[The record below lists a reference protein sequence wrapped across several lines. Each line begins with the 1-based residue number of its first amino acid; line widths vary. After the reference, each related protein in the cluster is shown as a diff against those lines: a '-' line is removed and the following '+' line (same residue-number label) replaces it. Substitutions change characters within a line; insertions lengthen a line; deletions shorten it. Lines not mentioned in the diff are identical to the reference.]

1 MGYAQETGHTAFKP
15 FVVSTIKDEVIG
27 HLVSFLITITWYE
40 SKQVRTLESSRYHA
54 YAVVWNHG
62 MEHDCPICSNI
73 TVLVLIWHLAFILI
87 ALSNVLQLLSDA
99 RSRLSI

>member
-1 MGYAQETGHTAFKP
+1 MVGTFKD
-15 FVVSTIKDEVIG
+15 KVIG
-27 HLVSFLITITWYE
+27 HLVYFLITIAWYE
-40 SKQVRTLESSRYHA
+40 NKQVHTLTSSRYHA
-54 YAVVWNHG
+54 YTLVWSHG
-62 MEHDCPICSNI
+62 MEHNCPICSNI